1 MVIANKV
8 AEVFKQKVVELMDV
22 ENVQVIDRA
31 EVPISPVKPKKEL
44 NIAIATFIGLMTG
57 LGIIFLIEYLDNT
70 IKTPEDIEKH
80 LGLPV
85 IGTIPVFPE

>member
-1 MVIANKV
+1 
-8 AEVFKQKVVELMDV
+8 
-22 ENVQVIDRA
+22 
-31 EVPISPVKPKKEL
+31 
-44 NIAIATFIGLMTG
+44 MTG

-70 IKTPEDIEKH
+70 IKTPEDVQKH